1 MLASTQLQSP
11 ADVDF
16 KKDAKEPCSNRPFFD
31 RQIYLPF
38 SGNGRHFLPQFP
50 VHARRPSGENFL
62 ASWPDKEKK
71 KRRRRTGA
79 LQALNCL
86 DDLDPAGL
94 IDELAIQL
102 WPRGARF
109 AVLHVVPNGLI
120 LASIRHSCVFFRWSP
135 LRFWATRSRVNCT
148 LPYPSIGGWW
158 TVPVFLFFS
167 FQKDLFTFPVQVGS
181 VPACFLFFS
190 LFLFF
195 SPGLLCFGP
204 ILFSRFFGYRSWT
217 SVALL
222 VGHNIA
228 VEPESKKKK
237 KKWQK
242 KRKRRKRK
250 TKDSVLSC
258 PKTDWETVG
267 CCITVNCFSLDALYR
282 PCISLLLLSV
292 NSCPVTEWIW
302 AEGGD

>member
-1 MLASTQLQSP
+1 MVGGRFQYFCFFRSRKTSLLSP
-11 ADVDF
+11 F
-16 KKDAKEPCSNRPFFD
+16 KSEV
-31 RQIYLPF
+31 
-38 SGNGRHFLPQFP
+38 FP
-50 VHARRPSGENFL
+50 L
-62 ASWPDKEKK
+62 
-71 KRRRRTGA
+71 
-79 LQALNCL
+79 
-86 DDLDPAGL
+86 
-94 IDELAIQL
+94 
-102 WPRGARF
+102 
-109 AVLHVVPNGLI
+109 
-120 LASIRHSCVFFRWSP
+120 VFFS
-135 LRFWATRSRVNCT
+135 S
-148 LPYPSIGGWW
+148 
-158 TVPVFLFFS
+158 LFFI
-167 FQKDLFTFPVQVGS
+167 FFP
-181 VPACFLFFS
+181 
-190 LFLFF
+190 
-195 SPGLLCFGP
+195 PGLLCFGP

-237 KKWQK
+237 KKKVAK

-302 AEGGD
+302 VEGGD